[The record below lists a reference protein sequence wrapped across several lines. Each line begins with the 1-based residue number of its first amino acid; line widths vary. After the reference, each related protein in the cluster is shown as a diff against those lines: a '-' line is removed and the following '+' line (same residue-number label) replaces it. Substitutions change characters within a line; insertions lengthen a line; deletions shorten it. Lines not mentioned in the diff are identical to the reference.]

1 MPLTAFLAVLAGA
14 LVQGASGFAF
24 SLVALPVLASCM
36 PASEAV
42 PVLTLAGLAVN
53 GTVLLSTRRGAATLE
68 YLPMTVC
75 AVLAT
80 WPGTLLLRSLPAG
93 PMRIVAGSAVFV
105 TSVLYLG
112 RVGAGEGRGVRSMIP
127 AGLLSGLLNG
137 LLSLGGPPAIILLA
151 GRRVP
156 RDEFRAGLSM
166 HFLILNVATIPMQAA
181 GGLLSARTATLAL
194 EALPL
199 VLAGTL
205 AGTLVARRIP
215 QDVFRRLVL
224 CLLAALGLV
233 TVLTSV

>member
-42 PVLTLAGLAVN
+42 PVLTLSGLAVN
-53 GTVLLSTRRGAATLE
+53 STVLLSSKSVTATLK
-68 YLPMTVC
+68 YVPMTVC

-80 WPGTLLLRSLPAG
+80 WPGILLLRTLPAG
-93 PMRIVAGSAVFV
+93 PMRIVAGSAVLV

-112 RVGAGEGRGVRSMIP
+112 GVGAGGGRGIRSVVP
-127 AGLLSGLLNG
+127 AGLLSGLMNG

-181 GGLLSARTATLAL
+181 GGLLSARTAASAL
-194 EALPL
+194 EVLPMA
-199 VLAGTL
+199 LAGTL

-215 QDVFRRLVL
+215 QDVFRRMVL
-224 CLLAALGLV
+224 LLLAALGLV